1 MWNSCHVARWST
13 GKILDSWQLAQLVL
27 VPLDLDS
34 YFGQVHTAAVA
45 FVADHDGRNA
55 SSTDYSQRS
64 SVETS
69 QGHGSH
75 SVYVCMRVCLLPR

>member
-1 MWNSCHVARWST
+1 MVRWSI
-13 GKILDSWQLAQLVL
+13 GKIQDSWQLAQLVL

-34 YFGQVHTAAVA
+34 YFDQVRTAAVA
-45 FVADHDGRNA
+45 FVADHDGHST

-69 QGHGSH
+69 LEVGSLAT
-75 SVYVCMRVCLLPR
+75 R